1 MNGAKRSE
9 CNLLFSVA
17 YGQVCLRSAKMMQAS
32 LLHSL
37 RANSLCF
44 VSFFFSGRRKK
55 ERNEG
60 KNFYYH
66 TNHLGSTA
74 FVTDQN
80 QTITQGFLY
89 APFGEITT
97 EYNATFGNDVIPKY
111 SFNAKELD
119 EETGMYYYEARYY
132 KPPVFTSRDP
142 MFEKYFW
149 MTPYAYCA
157 NNPVKYVDP
166 SGREWDLSSLTDEQK
181 AVWEKAMTTACNKSK
196 LFKFI
201 YNQLDESSIKY
212 TVKIGLTS
220 YENGHYVDGQYNSES
235 QTFTFLNEESMKKF
249 SAFSEEMFHAY
260 QLTENNGKYDI
271 GSFNYEFEA
280 KFATHI
286 IQNEGKFPGLA
297 AYNGME
303 DFLNQFE
310 TEYDFG
316 NSFTSKSI
324 NDVFLSTYIIFA
336 NAYAEYKKLNKIGN
350 INYQTPT
357 TVNPTSL
364 MKMIH
369 NVRP

>member
-1 MNGAKRSE
+1 MGGIYNSVNG
-9 CNLLFSVA
+9 NL
-17 YGQVCLRSAKMMQAS
+17 
-32 LLHSL
+32 
-37 RANSLCF
+37 
-44 VSFFFSGRRKK
+44 
-55 ERNEG
+55 
-60 KNFYYH
+60 YH
-66 TNHLGSTA
+66 
-74 FVTDQN
+74 
-80 QTITQGFLY
+80 Y
-89 APFGEITT
+89 AG
-97 EYNATFGNDVIPKY
+97 
-111 SFNAKELD
+111 
-119 EETGMYYYEARYY
+119 
-132 KPPVFTSRDP
+132 
-142 MFEKYFW
+142 
-149 MTPYAYCA
+149 

-166 SGREWDLSSLTDEQK
+166 DGREWDLSFLTDEQK
-181 AVWEKAMTTACNKSK
+181 AVWEKAMTKACDNSE

-201 YNQLDESSIKY
+201 YNQLDKSPIKY

-271 GSFNYEFEA
+271 GDFNYEFEA
-280 KFATHI
+280 KFAKYI

-297 AYNGME
+297 TYNGME

-336 NAYAEYKKLNKIGN
+336 NAYAEYNKLNKIGN